1 MADSGAVPD
10 LVALLNHA
18 QADGQY
24 AAAAA
29 LYNMAAARPAL
40 QAAVAAAGGVKP
52 LVALLSAES
61 WCGGCA
67 CSCHARH
74 MSQTLIDC
82 MWQLTFRKANGNIA
96 VLHLSSPPSDL

>member
-74 MSQTLIDC
+74 LSQTLHVAADF
-82 MWQLTFRKANGNIA
+82 QNGNIT
-96 VLHLSSPPSDL
+96 VLHLSSSPSDL